1 MLTRG
6 ILLLTLAAI
15 STPSIAGDVWSP
27 ALAQANPTPP
37 QGAQGAPNR
46 PPTGP
51 KNFLG
56 RTHPGKITGL
66 SNDGIVVNLRDGGTQ
81 VVQFG
86 EILARPQS
94 LCQRRAGR
102 HHRHRLCQHPALCC
116 NPASNTLIDDLSKK
130 VPMTK
135 LTAPNGEIIYMV
147 ASKVTDIYN
156 ALPGL
161 HNPASKAVVGT
172 RDGTQQVLEAVDEAK
187 KIIASAHVT
196 Q

>member
-15 STPSIAGDVWSP
+15 STPSIAGDAWSP
-27 ALAQANPTPP
+27 AFAQANPTPP

-56 RTHPGKITGL
+56 RSHPGKITGL

-81 VVQFG
+81 VVQLG
-86 EILARPQS
+86 EIWRVRKAYASDEP
-94 LCQRRAGR
+94 AGTTVIDFANT
-102 HHRHRLCQHPALCC
+102 RLFVATQLD
-116 NPASNTLIDDLSKK
+116 TLIDDLSKK

-187 KIIASAHVT
+187 KIIASAHVM

>member
-1 MLTRG
+1 
-6 ILLLTLAAI
+6 
-15 STPSIAGDVWSP
+15 
-27 ALAQANPTPP
+27 
-37 QGAQGAPNR
+37 
-46 PPTGP
+46 
-51 KNFLG
+51 
-56 RTHPGKITGL
+56 L
-66 SNDGIVVNLRDGGTQ
+66 SNEGIVVNLRDGGSQ

-86 EILARPQS
+86 EIWRVRKAFASDEP
-94 LCQRRAGR
+94 AGTTVIDFANT
-102 HHRHRLCQHPALCC
+102 RLFVATQLD
-116 NPASNTLIDDLSKK
+116 TLIGDLGKK

-187 KIIASAHVT
+187 RIIASAHVI

>member
-6 ILLLTLAAI
+6 ILLFVLAAI
-15 STPSIAGDVWSP
+15 STPSGAGDAWPP
-27 ALAQANPTPP
+27 ALAQANPALA
-37 QGAQGAPNR
+37 QGAQLAPAR
-46 PPTGP
+46 PPSGP

-56 RTHPGKITGL
+56 RNHPGKITGL
-66 SNDGIVVNLRDGGTQ
+66 SNDGIVVDLRDGGTQ

-86 EILARPQS
+86 EIWRVRKAFASDEPS
-94 LCQRRAGR
+94 GTTVIDYANN
-102 HHRHRLCQHPALCC
+102 RLFVATPLDG
-116 NPASNTLIDDLSKK
+116 LIGDLEKK

-135 LTAPNGEIIYMV
+135 LTAPNGEMIYMV
-147 ASKVTDIYN
+147 ANKVTDIYN

-187 KIIASAHVT
+187 KIISSAHVI